1 MMPLPQMGATP
12 APMAAPMPPPQ
23 PPTAEQMSL
32 LEQPSWEQ
40 VEALLKDS
48 VHRNFRIDIETDSI
62 IASSLESDMS
72 GLKDVLTGVGQ
83 FITSAEPL
91 VQSGMLPID
100 AAKEIVMTI
109 IRRARMGRAVEDAF
123 DKMKPPAPPTDPKA
137 GQAQADQAK
146 MQAQAQ
152 IDSQKIQMQAQV
164 DSQAE
169 ANRQQFE
176 QQRMAQEQQ
185 SQQHQAQLDAQVEQ
199 SKQAS
204 QAQENMHQ
212 NQLEAQ
218 REQQAA
224 HNNAVLAQMKID
236 SDRQLEVMRQQME
249 VMIAQMNNANRIE
262 VAEVTKSTQLEKAQM
277 TAANL
282 ASQDSDDKA
291 IPDGNPTPQPG
302 ASDATV

>member
-1 MMPLPQMGATP
+1 MMSLPQMGAP
-12 APMAAPMPPPQ
+12 PAPMPPPQ

-40 VEALLKDS
+40 VETLLKDS

-185 SQQHQAQLDAQVEQ
+185 NQQHQAQLDAQVEQ

-291 IPDGNPTPQPG
+291 IPDSNPTPQPG
-302 ASDATV
+302 ASDAAV